1 MNKFNGIY
9 SAVLRIPKGKVAT
22 YKQIARITKV
32 KSPRVVGFVLHKNP
46 NPENI
51 PCHRVVKSDGSL
63 AKGYAFGGLRKQKEV
78 LQSEGIM
85 FNKNC
90 IDLKYFQFQE

>member
-1 MNKFNGIY
+1 MSKFNSIY
-9 SAVLRIPKGKVAT
+9 SAVSRIPKGKVAT

-51 PCHRVVKSDGSL
+51 PCHRVVKNNGSL
-63 AKGYAFGGLRKQKEV
+63 AKGYAFGGLKKQKEV
-78 LQSEGIM
+78 LRSEGII
-85 FNKNC
+85 FNKNY